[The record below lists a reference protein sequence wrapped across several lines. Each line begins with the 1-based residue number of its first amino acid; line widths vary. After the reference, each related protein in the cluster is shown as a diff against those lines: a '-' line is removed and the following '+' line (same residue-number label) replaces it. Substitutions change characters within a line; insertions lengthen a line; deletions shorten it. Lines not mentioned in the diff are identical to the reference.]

1 MLDNR
6 RELRVPGL
14 KIRIGLIEDNN
25 ILRSNYESFFNSDEL
40 FEIAFSL
47 SDIQSLKSTSLN
59 SVVDVILLD
68 LILPSGNSLTEF
80 HRIKQYFPFAKIV
93 ILSSIADQ
101 ETTQRA
107 IREGANGF
115 LLKTSS
121 LQFIKDS
128 IIQIFEGGFPLSPL
142 IVNHLLL
149 LNEKKKLTEIY
160 PTLTKRELELTK
172 LILTGMS
179 NKSAAN
185 LLAVT
190 FFTVNSHLKN
200 IYVKL
205 KINSKSELI
214 ALASKY

>member
-1 MLDNR
+1 MSSDI
-6 RELRVPGL
+6 
-14 KIRIGLIEDNN
+14 KIKIGLVEDNDM
-25 ILRSNYESFFNSDEL
+25 LRANYESFFKNDAS

-47 SDIQSLKSTSLN
+47 SDLPSLKSTSLN
-59 SVVDVILLD
+59 AVVDVILLD
-68 LILPSGNSLTEF
+68 LILPSGNSLTQF

-101 ETTQRA
+101 EMTKRA

-128 IIQIFEGGFPLSPL
+128 IIQIADGGFPLSPL
-142 IVNHLLL
+142 IVNHLFS
-149 LNEKKKLTEIY
+149 LNEKKKLIEIY
-160 PTLTKRELELTK
+160 PNLTKRELELTE
-172 LILTGMS
+172 LLLTGMS
-179 NKSAAN
+179 NKAAAN

-214 ALASKY
+214 ALASKYYL